1 MAHVLGDLR
10 PSWRASLLEKK
21 SQVDNL
27 RYIFR
32 GRPNHVSGND
42 AIVKKPNAVELLDR
56 TWRLFLR
63 LKSDGPSAL
72 SGCARLC
79 SRNLYQF

>member
-42 AIVKKPNAVELLDR
+42 AIVKKPDAVEVLDR
-56 TWRLFLR
+56 TGAFFSPAQIRR
-63 LKSDGPSAL
+63 TVRAP
-72 SGCARLC
+72 RLC
-79 SRNLYQF
+79 